1 MKGRELYSDRQG
13 RSFSHSKPLR
23 HAYSEETSLSELTME
38 TFARRLADFLEHARI
53 KESFGELIL
62 VAEPK
67 FLATLRPLLDS
78 ETRRRVVMELD
89 KNLGRSKFLDVQNQ
103 VDVARFG

>member
-1 MKGRELYSDRQG
+1 MKAHELFSDRQG
-13 RSFSHSKPLR
+13 RSFSHSKPVR
-23 HAYSEETSLSELTME
+23 HAFSDETSVAELAMM
-38 TFARRLADFLEHARI
+38 TFARRLAEFLEQARI

-62 VAEPK
+62 VADPK

-78 ETRRRVVMELD
+78 ETRRRVVLELD

-103 VDVARFG
+103 VDIARFG